1 MECSKAREL
10 VEALID
16 GRLPPREAAEVRE
29 HVDRCPSC
37 AAEEESVRRVGTLVR
52 LWTSARAAE
61 KSAGLDALWTRVAA
75 GIEERRGS
83 RRLAAIARRW
93 LWIPAAAALA
103 VFTLLFYSPEG
114 ARAPFRPK
122 SFDVSVESLESDTA
136 TLALVDK
143 GEDLPRVIWII
154 EDGKS

>member
-1 MECSKAREL
+1 MDCAKAVKLIET
-10 VEALID
+10 LID
-16 GRLPPREAAEVRE
+16 GRLPPREAAAVRE
-29 HVDRCPSC
+29 HVDGCPSC
-37 AAEEESVRRVGTLVR
+37 GAEEESLRRVGALLR

-61 KSAGLDALWTRVAA
+61 GAGLDAMWTRVAA
-75 GIEERRGS
+75 GIEERRGE
-83 RRLAAIARRW
+83 RRLAAIARKW

-103 VFTLLFYSPEG
+103 VFTLLFYSPDG

>member
-1 MECSKAREL
+1 MDCRKASEL
-10 VEALID
+10 LEALID
-16 GRLPPREAAEVRE
+16 GRLPPQEASEVRE
-29 HVDRCPSC
+29 HVGACPSC
-37 AAEEESVRRVGTLVR
+37 AAEERSLRNVGELVR
-52 LWTSARAAE
+52 LWTSARVAE
-61 KSAGLDALWTRVAA
+61 RDAGLDALWTRVAA
-75 GIEERRGS
+75 GIEARRGE

-93 LWIPAAAALA
+93 FWVPATAALA
-103 VFTLLFYSPEG
+103 VSALLFYSSDG
-114 ARAPFRPK
+114 TKTPFQPK

>member
-1 MECSKAREL
+1 MDCAKASEL
-10 VEALID
+10 IEALID

-29 HVDRCPSC
+29 HVDGCPSC
-37 AAEEESVRRVGTLVR
+37 AAEEESLRRVGSLLR

-61 KSAGLDALWTRVAA
+61 GSAGLDAMWTRVAA
-75 GIEERRGS
+75 GIEERRGA
-83 RRLAAIARRW
+83 RRLSAIARKW

-103 VFTLLFYSPEG
+103 VFTLLFYSPDG